1 MTLSRETE
9 YKPLSSSN
17 LNLHDL
23 KGAGMFIHPD
33 QRAPIARLLQFLRDG
48 EYLASDCARAQA
60 QLAPDSGMR
69 RFLRSQARQESYH
82 AIVFQANIAW
92 LAPRHLGACPLL
104 PPLARYR
111 TLIED
116 AIRRGDF
123 AETLM
128 GEQIILEGLG
138 EAILERIEEGL
149 AKRNAPF
156 ERLRRMLL
164 QQEEAHHGFGCRT
177 LERMFAAGVT
187 APETLRD
194 RGQEYLALTHA
205 MVATLADLFTS
216 IEEDSTAWAADVGRY
231 VPEWLIP
238 HVQRRVDAV
247 PDVSTSPV
255 AVG

>member
-1 MTLSRETE
+1 
-9 YKPLSSSN
+9 
-17 LNLHDL
+17 
-23 KGAGMFIHPD
+23 MFVHPD

-60 QLAPDSGMR
+60 ELTLDSGMR

-92 LAPRHLGACPLL
+92 LAPRHLGTCPLL
-104 PPLARYR
+104 PPMGRYR
-111 TLIED
+111 VLIED
-116 AIRRGDF
+116 AIRRGDL

-128 GEQIILEGLG
+128 AEQIILEGLG
-138 EAILERIEEGL
+138 EAILVRIEEGL

-177 LERMFAAGVT
+177 LDRMFAAGVT
-187 APETLRD
+187 TPEVLWD
-194 RGQEYLALTHA
+194 RGQEYLGLTHA

-216 IEEDSTAWAADVGRY
+216 IGEDATAWAADVGLY
-231 VPEWLIP
+231 VPKWLNP
-238 HVQRRVDAV
+238 DVQQRVAAV
-247 PDVSTSPV
+247 PDVSASPV
-255 AVG
+255 AVA

>member
-1 MTLSRETE
+1 
-9 YKPLSSSN
+9 
-17 LNLHDL
+17 
-23 KGAGMFIHPD
+23 MFVHPD
-33 QRAPIARLLQFLRDG
+33 QRAPIARLLRFLRDG

-60 QLAPDSGMR
+60 KLAPDQGTR
-69 RFLRSQARQESYH
+69 RFLLNQARQESYH

-104 PPLARYR
+104 PPMERYR

-116 AIRRGDF
+116 ALRRGDF

-128 GEQIILEGLG
+128 AEQIILEGLG

-187 APETLRD
+187 SPEALRS
-194 RGQEYLALTHA
+194 RGQVYLSLTHA

-216 IEEDSTAWAADVGRY
+216 IEEDATAWATDVGRY
-231 VPEWLIP
+231 VPEWLNP
-238 HVQRRVDAV
+238 HVQRKESV
-247 PDVSTSPV
+247 PPYASTSAV

>member
-1 MTLSRETE
+1 
-9 YKPLSSSN
+9 
-17 LNLHDL
+17 
-23 KGAGMFIHPD
+23 MFIHPD
-33 QRAPIARLLQFLRDG
+33 KRAPIARLLQFLRDG

-60 QLAPDSGMR
+60 QLAPDSGMH

-104 PPLARYR
+104 PPMGRYR
-111 TLIED
+111 ALIED
-116 AIRRGDF
+116 AIRRGDL

-128 GEQIILEGLG
+128 AEQIILEGLG
-138 EAILERIEEGL
+138 EAILVRIEKGL

-177 LERMFAAGVT
+177 LDRMFAAGVT
-187 APETLRD
+187 TPEVLWG
-194 RGQEYLALTHA
+194 RGQEYLGLTHA

-216 IEEDSTAWAADVGRY
+216 IGEDATAWAADVGRY
-231 VPEWLIP
+231 VPKWLNP
-238 HVQRRVDAV
+238 DVQRRVNAV

-255 AVG
+255 AVA

>member
-1 MTLSRETE
+1 
-9 YKPLSSSN
+9 
-17 LNLHDL
+17 
-23 KGAGMFIHPD
+23 MFIHPD

-60 QLAPDSGMR
+60 QLTPDSGMR

-92 LAPRHLGACPLL
+92 LAPRHLGRCPLL
-104 PPLARYR
+104 PPLGRYR
-111 TLIED
+111 ALIED
-116 AIRRGDF
+116 AIRRGDL

-128 GEQIILEGLG
+128 AEQIILEGLG
-138 EAILERIEEGL
+138 EAILVRIEEGL

-164 QQEEAHHGFGCRT
+164 LQEEAHHGFGCRT
-177 LERMFAAGVT
+177 LDRMFAAGVT
-187 APETLRD
+187 TPEVLWD
-194 RGQEYLALTHA
+194 RGQEYLGLTHA

-231 VPEWLIP
+231 VPKWLDP
-238 HVQRRVDAV
+238 NMQGRVDAV
-247 PDVSTSPV
+247 PDVSASSV
-255 AVG
+255 AVA

>member
-1 MTLSRETE
+1 
-9 YKPLSSSN
+9 
-17 LNLHDL
+17 
-23 KGAGMFIHPD
+23 MFVHPD
-33 QRAPIARLLQFLRDG
+33 QRAPIARLLRFLRDG

-60 QLAPDSGMR
+60 KLAPDQGTH
-69 RFLRSQARQESYH
+69 RFLLNQARQESYH
-82 AIVFQANIAW
+82 AVVFQANIAW

-104 PPLARYR
+104 PPMELYR

-116 AIRRGDF
+116 ALRRGDL

-128 GEQIILEGLG
+128 AEQIILEGLG

-156 ERLRRMLL
+156 KSLRRMFL

-177 LERMFAAGVT
+177 LERMFAAGT
-187 APETLRD
+187 TSPEALRD
-194 RGQEYLALTHA
+194 RGQVYLALTQA

-216 IEEDSTAWAADVGRY
+216 IEEDATAWATDVARY
-231 VPEWLIP
+231 VPEWLNP
-238 HVQRRVDAV
+238 DGHRKLSAV
-247 PDVSTSPV
+247 PIAAALPI

>member
-1 MTLSRETE
+1 
-9 YKPLSSSN
+9 
-17 LNLHDL
+17 
-23 KGAGMFIHPD
+23 MFIHPD

-104 PPLARYR
+104 PPMGRYR
-111 TLIED
+111 ALIED

-128 GEQIILEGLG
+128 AEQIILEGLG
-138 EAILERIEEGL
+138 EAILVRIEEGL

-164 QQEEAHHGFGCRT
+164 QQEEAHHGFGFRT
-177 LERMFAAGVT
+177 LDRMFAAGVT
-187 APETLRD
+187 TPEVLWE
-194 RGQEYLALTHA
+194 RGQEYLGLTHA

-216 IEEDSTAWAADVGRY
+216 IEEDATAWAADVGRY
-231 VPEWLIP
+231 VPKWLNP
-238 HVQRRVDAV
+238 DGQRRVDAV
-247 PDVSTSPV
+247 PDVSASPV
-255 AVG
+255 AVA

>member
-1 MTLSRETE
+1 M
-9 YKPLSSSN
+9 
-17 LNLHDL
+17 
-23 KGAGMFIHPD
+23 
-33 QRAPIARLLQFLRDG
+33 
-48 EYLASDCARAQA
+48 
-60 QLAPDSGMR
+60 
-69 RFLRSQARQESYH
+69 
-82 AIVFQANIAW
+82 V
-92 LAPRHLGACPLL
+92 
-104 PPLARYR
+104 RYR

-128 GEQIILEGLG
+128 AEQIILEGLG
-138 EAILERIEEGL
+138 EAILVRIEEGL

-187 APETLRD
+187 SPEVLWN

-216 IEEDSTAWAADVGRY
+216 IEEDATAWAADVGRY
-231 VPEWLIP
+231 VPEWLNP
-238 HVQRRVDAV
+238 GVQRREGAPSDA
-247 PDVSTSPV
+247 SASPV
-255 AVG
+255 AVR

>member
-1 MTLSRETE
+1 
-9 YKPLSSSN
+9 
-17 LNLHDL
+17 
-23 KGAGMFIHPD
+23 MFIHPD

-82 AIVFQANIAW
+82 AIVFQSNIAW
-92 LAPRHLGACPLL
+92 LAPRHLGTCPLL
-104 PPLARYR
+104 PPLGQYR
-111 TLIED
+111 VLIED
-116 AIRRGDF
+116 AIRRGDL

-128 GEQIILEGLG
+128 AEQIILEGLG
-138 EAILERIEEGL
+138 EAILVRIEEGL

-177 LERMFAAGVT
+177 LDRMFAAGVT
-187 APETLRD
+187 TPEVLWD
-194 RGQEYLALTHA
+194 RGQEYLGLTHA
-205 MVATLADLFTS
+205 MVASLADLFTS

-231 VPEWLIP
+231 VPKWLTP
-238 HVQRRVDAV
+238 DAQRRVDTV
-247 PDVSTSPV
+247 PDVSTFPV
-255 AVG
+255 AVV